1 MEDLI
6 LGGCLGL
13 AFILW
18 IIKIIF
24 SKKIEKYEN
33 YIQYIITKLI
43 EKADDEFDEMDKQG
57 KHSYVAKEVY
67 KLAPTWI
74 KVFISEEKIDNWI
87 HQYVHKLRQK
97 QKEVVDLTTK
107 VVIGNDGN
115 SNINSDKLKS
125 LINESKKSTKISVEP
140 LINIEDFKKSKI
152 GIKFESLF

>member
-43 EKADDEFDEMDKQG
+43 EKADDTFDEMDKEG

-87 HQYVHKLRQK
+87 HQYVHQLRQK

-107 VVIGNDGN
+107 VVIGSDES
-115 SNINSDKLKS
+115 SNVNSDKLKS

>member
-18 IIKIIF
+18 VIKIIF
-24 SKKIEKYEN
+24 SKKIEKYEK

-87 HQYVHKLRQK
+87 HQYVHQLRQK

-107 VVIGNDGN
+107 VVIGNN
-115 SNINSDKLKS
+115 ESSNVDSDKLKS

>member
-18 IIKIIF
+18 VIKIIF
-24 SKKIEKYEN
+24 SKKIEKYEK

-43 EKADDEFDEMDKQG
+43 EKADDEFDEMDKSG

-87 HQYVHKLRQK
+87 HQYVHQLRQK

-107 VVIGNDGN
+107 VVIGNN
-115 SNINSDKLKS
+115 ESSNVDSDKLKS

>member
-18 IIKIIF
+18 VIKIIF
-24 SKKIEKYEN
+24 SKKIEKYEK

-87 HQYVHKLRQK
+87 HQYVHQLRQK

-107 VVIGNDGN
+107 VVIGNDEN
-115 SNINSDKLKS
+115 SNVNSDKLKS

>member
-18 IIKIIF
+18 VIKIIF
-24 SKKIEKYEN
+24 SKKIEKYEK

-43 EKADDEFDEMDKQG
+43 EKADDEFDEMDKSG

-87 HQYVHKLRQK
+87 HQYVHQLRQK

-107 VVIGNDGN
+107 VVIGNN
-115 SNINSDKLKS
+115 ESSNVNSDKLKS

>member
-18 IIKIIF
+18 VIKIIF
-24 SKKIEKYEN
+24 SKKIEKYEK

-67 KLAPTWI
+67 KLAPAWI

-107 VVIGNDGN
+107 VVIGNDEN
-115 SNINSDKLKS
+115 SNVNSDKLKS

>member
-18 IIKIIF
+18 VIKIIF
-24 SKKIEKYEN
+24 SKKIEKYEK

-43 EKADDEFDEMDKQG
+43 EKADDEFDEMDKSG

-87 HQYVHKLRQK
+87 HQYVHQLRQK

-107 VVIGNDGN
+107 VVIGNN
-115 SNINSDKLKS
+115 ESSNVDNDKLKS

>member
-18 IIKIIF
+18 VIKIIF
-24 SKKIEKYEN
+24 SKKIEKYEK

-43 EKADDEFDEMDKQG
+43 EKADDEFDEMDKSG

-74 KVFISEEKIDNWI
+74 KAFISEEKIDNWI
-87 HQYVHKLRQK
+87 HQYVHQLRQK

-107 VVIGNDGN
+107 VVIGNDEN
-115 SNINSDKLKS
+115 SNVNNDKLKS

>member
-18 IIKIIF
+18 VIKIIF
-24 SKKIEKYEN
+24 SKKIEKYEK

-43 EKADDEFDEMDKQG
+43 EKADDEFDEMDKSG

-87 HQYVHKLRQK
+87 HQYVHQLRQK

-107 VVIGNDGN
+107 VVIGNN
-115 SNINSDKLKS
+115 ESSNVDSDKLKS
-125 LINESKKSTKISVEP
+125 LINESKKYTKISVEP

>member
-18 IIKIIF
+18 VIKIIF
-24 SKKIEKYEN
+24 SKKIEKYEK

-43 EKADDEFDEMDKQG
+43 EKADDEFDEMDKSG

-87 HQYVHKLRQK
+87 HQYVHQLRQK

-107 VVIGNDGN
+107 VVIGNDEN
-115 SNINSDKLKS
+115 SNVNSDKLKS

>member
-18 IIKIIF
+18 VIKIIF
-24 SKKIEKYEN
+24 SKKIEKYEK

-43 EKADDEFDEMDKQG
+43 EKADDEFDEMDKSG

-87 HQYVHKLRQK
+87 HQYVHQLRQK

-107 VVIGNDGN
+107 VVVGNN
-115 SNINSDKLKS
+115 ESSNVDSDKLKS

>member
-1 MEDLI
+1 MENLI

-18 IIKIIF
+18 VIKIIF
-24 SKKIEKYEN
+24 SKKIEKYEK
-33 YIQYIITKLI
+33 YIQYIIIKLI
-43 EKADDEFDEMDKQG
+43 EKADDTFDEMDKEG
-57 KHSYVAKEVY
+57 KHSFVAKEVY

-87 HQYVHKLRQK
+87 HQYVHQLRQK
-97 QKEVVDLTTK
+97 QKEVVDLATK
-107 VVIGNDGN
+107 VIIGNDEN
-115 SNINSDKLKS
+115 SNVDSDKLKS